1 MRQNRVQNNFPA
13 CKKSRV
19 NAHIFS
25 LEIVDEKC
33 YHHRMMKKIFA
44 KKFFHN
50 FGTTFCAA
58 LALILIS
65 CNSVPEEI
73 PEDLDARQLIQLGQD
88 NYDAAKY
95 AASEAYFNAVLERYG
110 DDVKHYIEATYEL
123 GHLYMK
129 QKRYEEA
136 IANFNAILEI
146 YENVPAGIPG
156 AYKRLSQI
164 ELEKV
169 PQKALDE
176 IEAKKLA
183 READLAAEAEKVKAE
198 EAAKKAKEEEE
209 LRALEEAARLE
220 EISEETN
227 VDFQAE

>member
-1 MRQNRVQNNFPA
+1 MFFRAAIIAMILFS
-13 CKKSRV
+13 CK
-19 NAHIFS
+19 
-25 LEIVDEKC
+25 
-33 YHHRMMKKIFA
+33 
-44 KKFFHN
+44 
-50 FGTTFCAA
+50 
-58 LALILIS
+58 
-65 CNSVPEEI
+65 SVPDEISEE
-73 PEDLDARQLIQLGQD
+73 LDASQLIQLGQD
-88 NYDAAKY
+88 NYDSGKYRAA
-95 AASEAYFNAVLERYG
+95 EMYFNAVLERYG

-136 IANFNAILEI
+136 IANFNKILEI

-209 LRALEEAARLE
+209 LRALEEAAQLE
-220 EISEETN
+220 EISEVTN
-227 VDFQAE
+227 ADFQAE

>member
-1 MRQNRVQNNFPA
+1 
-13 CKKSRV
+13 
-19 NAHIFS
+19 
-25 LEIVDEKC
+25 
-33 YHHRMMKKIFA
+33 MMKKICA
-44 KKFFHN
+44 THILRN
-50 FGTTFCAA
+50 FSAFFCAA
-58 LALILIS
+58 LALVLVS

-95 AASEAYFNAVLERYG
+95 NAAEAYFNAVLERYG
-110 DDVKHYIEATYEL
+110 NDAKHYIEATYEL
-123 GHLYMK
+123 GHLFMK

-136 IANFNAILEI
+136 IANFNEILEI
-146 YENVPAGIPG
+146 YESVPAGIPG

-176 IEAKKLA
+176 IEAKKAA

-198 EAAKKAKEEEE
+198 EAAKKAKEEEA
-209 LRALEEAARLE
+209 LRALEEAARTE
-220 EISEETN
+220 AIPEETSTN
-227 VDFQAE
+227 NSTETIPGESDANNSAEAIPESTNDSPAE

>member
-1 MRQNRVQNNFPA
+1 MP
-13 CKKSRV
+13 C
-19 NAHIFS
+19 FS
-25 LEIVDEKC
+25 LEIVEKKC
-33 YHHRMMKKIFA
+33 YHFFMMKKIFA
-44 KKFFHN
+44 KKIFRN
-50 FGTTFCAA
+50 FGTAFCAT

-65 CNSVPEEI
+65 CNSVPDEI
-73 PEDLDARQLIQLGQD
+73 PEDLDANQLIQLGQD
-88 NYDAAKY
+88 NYDAGKY
-95 AASEAYFNAVLERYG
+95 KASEMYFNTVLERYG
-110 DDVKHYIEATYEL
+110 SDAKHYIEATYEL

-136 IANFNAILEI
+136 IANFNEILEI
-146 YENVPAGIPG
+146 YENVPVGIPG

-198 EAAKKAKEEEE
+198 EEAKKAKEEEE
-209 LRALEEAARLE
+209 LRALEEAAQLE
-220 EISEETN
+220 EISEETDE
-227 VDFQAE
+227 DFQTE

>member
-1 MRQNRVQNNFPA
+1 
-13 CKKSRV
+13 
-19 NAHIFS
+19 
-25 LEIVDEKC
+25 
-33 YHHRMMKKIFA
+33 MMKKNFA

-95 AASEAYFNAVLERYG
+95 DASEAYFNAVLERYG

-136 IANFNAILEI
+136 ISNFNAILEI
-146 YENVPAGIPG
+146 YENVPTGIPG

-176 IEAKKLA
+176 IEAKKAA
-183 READLAAEAEKVKAE
+183 REAEKVKAE

-209 LRALEEAARLE
+209 LRALEEAAQLE

-227 VDFQAE
+227 ADFQAE